1 MGIMSEELI
10 MKPFKPRLNARAS
23 ARASASVMGALK
35 LGQLAALSE
44 EDFEKML
51 LELEGGRLFGLLKMS
66 GALTVAEFPA
76 ARYAAKRCA
85 GFNLKLSAG
94 GLPELEDGQGDLVA
108 LMQRIGLEKFEA
120 CFLKDAS
127 MGDVERAEECDITVA
142 DAARLREFT
151 DRAFI
156 QAEFESAPAAPE
168 TKVFSAVAGITVKD
182 GEPELAFFHR
192 EIWKGRYKVDAE
204 KLAALLPG
212 VEPAEQAR
220 IEKLLK
226 RVEFADKRKTTLY
239 RALEILISVQ
249 AEYLRT
255 GDPALR
261 RPLSQRTLAKNL
273 EVDPSVLNR
282 MVSNKSLEMP
292 WGVEAPMTALLP
304 SAKRVNLDRLYELA
318 AERPGLSDEA
328 LRAALKERHGIELSR
343 RSVAQYRKDLGL
355 GAAGRR
361 ISEE

>member
-1 MGIMSEELI
+1 MCGELI
-10 MKPFKPRLNARAS
+10 MKPFKPRLSGRAA

-44 EDFEKML
+44 EEFEKGLVEM
-51 LELEGGRLFGLLKMS
+51 EGGRLFQLLKMS
-66 GALTVAEFPA
+66 GAVTVAEFPN
-76 ARYAAKRCA
+76 ARYAARRYA
-85 GFNLKLSAG
+85 GSNLRLSAG
-94 GLPELEDGQGDLVA
+94 GLPELEDGQGDLVK
-108 LMQRIGLEKFEA
+108 LVQRVGQEKFEA
-120 CFLKDAS
+120 CFLKDAA
-127 MGDVERAEECDITVA
+127 MGDVERAEECDITLA
-142 DAARLREFT
+142 DAARLREFV

-156 QAEFESAPAAPE
+156 QAEFEGAPEAPAAA
-168 TKVFSAVAGITVKD
+168 VFSAVAGIEMKD
-182 GEPELAFFHR
+182 GEAELAFFHR

-204 KLAALLPG
+204 KLAQLLPD
-212 VEPAEQAR
+212 VDTAERGR

-273 EVDPSVLNR
+273 EVDASVLNR

-292 WGVEAPMTALLP
+292 WGVEAPMTTLLP

-318 AERPGLSDEA
+318 AEKPGLSDEA
-328 LRAALKERHGIELSR
+328 LRAALRERHGIELSR

-361 ISEE
+361 ILQE